1 MTPIKEIGEFV
12 LADGDREYFFRPSF
26 AAMTR
31 LGDPE
36 EIVALY
42 VELHSDSISHVL
54 NAAVDMHAQ
63 IPEHQRRVY
72 AAFNHSVD
80 VPMWALN
87 HMRIYLHRLMKA
99 AAGVIQACCED
110 DVSHLTGWM
119 EERKTGR
126 AGMWIPDKPIAVVG
140 RKMIWRPGR
149 MPVDH
154 MIVIARNLLAHGVI
168 GKARVRKL
176 QRHEEQETTT
186 AFHAFEYI
194 SAARSHFG
202 LSRQEAEQLTMT
214 EFAMMMNDK
223 YPNQKGFTREE
234 YDAVMDDDDRRW
246 QEMMKLENLNKA
258 L

>member
-12 LADGDREYFFRPSF
+12 LADGDKEYFFRPSF
-26 AAMTR
+26 AAMMR

-36 EIVALY
+36 EIVAVY
-42 VELHSDSISHVL
+42 VEMHSDSISQIFNV
-54 NAAVDMHAQ
+54 AMDMHAQ

-72 AAFNHSVD
+72 AVFNRSADASLWAFT
-80 VPMWALN
+80 
-87 HMRIYLHRLMKA
+87 HMHFYLHRLMMA
-99 AAGVIQACCED
+99 AAEVIQACCED

-126 AGMWIPDKPIAVVG
+126 AAMWVPDEPISVVG

-149 MPVDH
+149 MPVEH

-186 AFHAFEYI
+186 AFHGFEYI

-202 LSRQEAEQLTMT
+202 LSRYDAEQLTMT
-214 EFAMMMNDK
+214 EFAMLMNDK

-246 QEMMKLENLNKA
+246 AALMAKA
-258 L
+258 QKPA